1 MDNSTD
7 LASPTGQGE
16 TELSRLLAT
25 MHPHLHEKSYI
36 FATVSPEQYDGL
48 GFTPLC
54 QFREREGITLI
65 LTEAE
70 AMALG
75 LLDPTTITSTPRWA
89 HIELTVHSALT
100 AVGFLAVISQR
111 LAQAGI
117 SVNVIS
123 AYYHDHL
130 FVPWASRQS
139 VMGILQ
145 AITDTA

>member
-1 MDNSTD
+1 MDDNAD
-7 LASPTGQGE
+7 LASPAGQGE

-25 MHPHLHEKSYI
+25 MHPHLHENSYI
-36 FATVSPEQYDGL
+36 FVTLSPEQYDGL

-54 QFREREGITLI
+54 QFREQEGITLI
-65 LTEAE
+65 LTEA
-70 AMALG
+70 MALG
-75 LLDPTTITSTPRWA
+75 LLEPTPPTTRWA

-117 SVNVIS
+117 SVNVVS

-139 VMGILQ
+139 AMGILQ
-145 AITDTA
+145 GITDTAKR